1 MAAGYEFNLQQ
12 AKVSG
17 KINSN
22 GTLMSLLEEKI
33 GPGLSILFSA
43 QLNHFQNTYKFGYG
57 VQIGQ

>member
-1 MAAGYEFNLQQ
+1 LQQ

-17 KINSN
+17 KVNSN